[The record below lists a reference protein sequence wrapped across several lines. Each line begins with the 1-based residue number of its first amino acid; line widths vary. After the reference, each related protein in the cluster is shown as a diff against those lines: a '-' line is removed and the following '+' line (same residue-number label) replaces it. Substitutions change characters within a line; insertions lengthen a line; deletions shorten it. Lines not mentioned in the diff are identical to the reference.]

1 MPIKNAAVTVSVV
14 CWDTANNAGKTGDAS
29 NITLRGVRD
38 GTLFTPSAP
47 SITEMDATN
56 LPGVYK
62 ASLTAGENDGVF
74 LSLGGKSST
83 TNCIIIPVSWANEL
97 TGDAF
102 ARLGAPSGASVSADI
117 AAVKSDTGA
126 TLADTNELQTDL
138 ANGGRLDLLIDA
150 VKAKTDGLPA
160 SPAAVG
166 SAMTLTSAY
175 DAAKTAASQASV
187 NTIDNIVDA
196 ILEDTGTTLNGK
208 VDTIASDAVIIKG
221 TANDI
226 AADTLKLSTAM
237 ELDGAVYRFTANAL
251 EQGPTGGSA
260 GTLVSDI
267 ATAVWAAGAR
277 TLTTISD
284 SSGVTTLL
292 SRIGSALTISSGK
305 VTVGTNDDKTGY
317 ALSAAGLAAI
327 WDRLTS
333 ALTTAGSIGK
343 RLADYFA
350 GSSGTAPTLDATAL
364 QICNNALLMLGNITI
379 TSLDDTGKAAVLCNH
394 FYQQVIDATLRAYKW
409 NCATVRDTLTAD
421 ETAPEFGFAY
431 RYAVPDDCLR
441 VLGMSEDKTRF
452 KVENGYI
459 LTDDSEGMVSYIK
472 RIDAADM
479 DKLLIDAASARMA
492 ATLAFPL
499 TNSQSV
505 AEAMWK
511 FYLERLDEA
520 RTVDASE
527 GSSEQMLNDDWLN
540 ARR

>member
-1 MPIKNAAVTVSVV
+1 M
-14 CWDTANNAGKTGDAS
+14 TG
-29 NITLRGVRD
+29 NITG
-38 GTLFTPSAP
+38 
-47 SITEMDATN
+47 N
-56 LPGVYK
+56 
-62 ASLTAGENDGVF
+62 
-74 LSLGGKSST
+74 
-83 TNCIIIPVSWANEL
+83 VS
-97 TGDAF
+97 G
-102 ARLGAPSGASVSADI
+102 S
-117 AAVKSDTGA
+117 
-126 TLADTNELQTDL
+126 
-138 ANGGRLDLLIDA
+138 
-150 VKAKTDGLPA
+150 
-160 SPAAVG
+160 VG
-166 SAMTLTSAY
+166 SVTGNVGGNVAG
-175 DAAKTAASQASV
+175 SV
-187 NTIDNIVDA
+187 NSVT
-196 ILEDTGTTLNGK
+196 
-208 VDTIASDAVIIKG
+208 
-221 TANDI
+221 
-226 AADTLKLSTAM
+226 
-237 ELDGAVYRFTANAL
+237 
-251 EQGPTGGSA
+251 
-260 GTLVSDI
+260 
-267 ATAVWAAGAR
+267 
-277 TLTTISD
+277 
-284 SSGVTTLL
+284 SGVT
-292 SRIGSALTISSGK
+292 
-305 VTVGTNDDKTGY
+305 VTTNNDKTGY
-317 ALSAAGLAAI
+317 ALSASGLAAI

-350 GSSGTAPTLDATAL
+350 GSPYGTAPALDATAL

-459 LTDDSEGMVSYIK
+459 LTDDSKGMVSYIK

-511 FYLERLDEA
+511 LYQERLDEA

>member
-1 MPIKNAAVTVSVV
+1 MQYLKQSTSAVIKLGPFVDHEDGVTLETGLAAALDNAT
-14 CWDTANNAGKTGDAS
+14 TGIKIS
-29 NITLRGVRD
+29 KNG
-38 GTLFTPSAP
+38 GTLAVRHATV
-47 SITEMDATN
+47 TET
-56 LPGVYK
+56 
-62 ASLTAGENDGVF
+62 
-74 LSLGGKSST
+74 
-83 TNCIIIPVSWANEL
+83 
-97 TGDAF
+97 
-102 ARLGAPSGASVSADI
+102 
-117 AAVKSDTGA
+117 
-126 TLADTNELQTDL
+126 
-138 ANGGRLDLLIDA
+138 
-150 VKAKTDGLPA
+150 
-160 SPAAVG
+160 
-166 SAMTLTSAY
+166 AY
-175 DAAKTAASQASV
+175 DAHGFYNVTLDATDTNTLGRLSV
-187 NTIDNIVDA
+187 
-196 ILEDTGTTLNGK
+196 
-208 VDTIASDAVIIKG
+208 
-221 TANDI
+221 
-226 AADTLKLSTAM
+226 
-237 ELDGAVYRFTANAL
+237 VYTDPETCL
-251 EQGPTGGSA
+251 
-260 GTLVSDI
+260 
-267 ATAVWAAGAR
+267 AVWAEFCVVTANVYD
-277 TLTTISD
+277 TLC
-284 SSGVTTLL
+284 GVDAFDV
-292 SRIGSALTISSGK
+292 S
-305 VTVGTNDDKTGY
+305 VE
-317 ALSAAGLAAI
+317 AADVAVAV
-327 WDRLTS
+327 WNRLTS
-333 ALTTAGSIGK
+333 ALTTVGSIGK

-441 VLGMSEDKTRF
+441 VLGMSDDKTRF

-472 RIDAADM
+472 RIDAAEM

-527 GSSEQMLNDDWLN
+527 GSSEQFVNDDWMN

>member
-1 MPIKNAAVTVSVV
+1 MQYLKQSTSAVIKLGPFVDFEDGVTLETGLAAALDNATSGIKISK
-14 CWDTANNAGKTGDAS
+14 NG
-29 NITLRGVRD
+29 
-38 GTLFTPSAP
+38 GTLAARHATV
-47 SITEMDATN
+47 TET
-56 LPGVYK
+56 
-62 ASLTAGENDGVF
+62 
-74 LSLGGKSST
+74 
-83 TNCIIIPVSWANEL
+83 
-97 TGDAF
+97 
-102 ARLGAPSGASVSADI
+102 
-117 AAVKSDTGA
+117 
-126 TLADTNELQTDL
+126 
-138 ANGGRLDLLIDA
+138 
-150 VKAKTDGLPA
+150 
-160 SPAAVG
+160 
-166 SAMTLTSAY
+166 AY
-175 DAAKTAASQASV
+175 DAHGFYNVTLDATDTNTLGRLSV
-187 NTIDNIVDA
+187 AYTDPETC
-196 ILEDTGTTLNGK
+196 L
-208 VDTIASDAVIIKG
+208 
-221 TANDI
+221 
-226 AADTLKLSTAM
+226 
-237 ELDGAVYRFTANAL
+237 
-251 EQGPTGGSA
+251 
-260 GTLVSDI
+260 
-267 ATAVWAAGAR
+267 AVWAEFLVVTANVYD
-277 TLTTISD
+277 TLCGDDSFDVVATVETETI
-284 SSGVTTLL
+284 
-292 SRIGSALTISSGK
+292 
-305 VTVGTNDDKTGY
+305 
-317 ALSAAGLAAI
+317 AAMAAAAAAAV
-327 WDRLTS
+327 WN
-333 ALTTAGSIGK
+333 ALTTSLTTVGSIGK

-364 QICNNALLMLGNITI
+364 QICNNALAMIGNITI

-527 GSSEQMLNDDWLN
+527 GSSEQMLNDDWMN

>member
-1 MPIKNAAVTVSVV
+1 MQYLKQSTSAVIKLGPFVDHEDGVTLETGLAAALDNAT
-14 CWDTANNAGKTGDAS
+14 TGIKIS
-29 NITLRGVRD
+29 KNG
-38 GTLFTPSAP
+38 GTLAARHATV
-47 SITEMDATN
+47 TET
-56 LPGVYK
+56 
-62 ASLTAGENDGVF
+62 
-74 LSLGGKSST
+74 
-83 TNCIIIPVSWANEL
+83 
-97 TGDAF
+97 
-102 ARLGAPSGASVSADI
+102 
-117 AAVKSDTGA
+117 
-126 TLADTNELQTDL
+126 
-138 ANGGRLDLLIDA
+138 
-150 VKAKTDGLPA
+150 
-160 SPAAVG
+160 
-166 SAMTLTSAY
+166 AY
-175 DAAKTAASQASV
+175 DAHGFYNVTLDATDTNTLGGLSV
-187 NTIDNIVDA
+187 
-196 ILEDTGTTLNGK
+196 
-208 VDTIASDAVIIKG
+208 
-221 TANDI
+221 
-226 AADTLKLSTAM
+226 
-237 ELDGAVYRFTANAL
+237 VYTDPETCL
-251 EQGPTGGSA
+251 
-260 GTLVSDI
+260 
-267 ATAVWAAGAR
+267 AVWAEFCVVTANVFD
-277 TLTTISD
+277 TLCGDDAFDVSVDLT
-284 SSGVTTLL
+284 GVT
-292 SRIGSALTISSGK
+292 
-305 VTVGTNDDKTGY
+305 VE
-317 ALSAAGLAAI
+317 AADVAVAV
-327 WDRLTS
+327 WNRLTS
-333 ALTTAGSIGK
+333 ALTTVGSIGK

-492 ATLAFPL
+492 STLAFPL

-511 FYLERLDEA
+511 LYQERLDEA